1 VDDWFY
7 KKFGIRAR
15 SNTVFVTKSFD
26 VASKYGDPFL
36 IFPVGKY
43 TILSSSKIK
52 DLFETLESLFK
63 KFNGKNLSYFDDL
76 DFDDQQKFKSF
87 VIEKLESY
95 NFVKGLQK
103 HNNEQMINCKEYYLV
118 TDKYRIIIA
127 NKIKVK

>member
-15 SNTVFVTKSFD
+15 SNTVFVTKSFN
-26 VASKYGDPFL
+26 VASEYGDPFL